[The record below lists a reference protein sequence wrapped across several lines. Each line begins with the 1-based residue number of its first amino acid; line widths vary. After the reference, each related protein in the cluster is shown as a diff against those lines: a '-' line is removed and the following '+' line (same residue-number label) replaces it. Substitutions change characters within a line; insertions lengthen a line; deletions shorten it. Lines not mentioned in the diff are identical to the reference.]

1 MFLIYREND
10 VFEMSFDD
18 FQAYSIDKF
27 KNKCIKFF
35 LKVKEQNQIMSHFEE
50 KLLICRLTPRIEVI

>member
-18 FQAYSIDKF
+18 FQAYSIDKI
-27 KNKCIKFF
+27 KNKYIKFF
-35 LKVKEQNQIMSHFEE
+35 KK
-50 KLLICRLTPRIEVI
+50 

>member
-35 LKVKEQNQIMSHFEE
+35 KK
-50 KLLICRLTPRIEVI
+50 